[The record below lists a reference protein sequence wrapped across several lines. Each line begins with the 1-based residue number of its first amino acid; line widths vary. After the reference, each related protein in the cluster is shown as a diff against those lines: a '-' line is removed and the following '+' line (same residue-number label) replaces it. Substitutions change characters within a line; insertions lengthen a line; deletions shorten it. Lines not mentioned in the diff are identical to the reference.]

1 MMRRLI
7 TIMGVLAVAGCAAK
21 ATDPRMPL
29 DADSAKSAES
39 YAQCLA
45 PKWAAFKPGLRQE
58 QTDTGYK
65 LTVEAAYTAAPAWA
79 QIDQAGQGSHVRVF
93 LPPDWA
99 GTNGWTDMAK
109 DCL

>member
-1 MMRRLI
+1 MRRLI
-7 TIMGVLAVAGCAAK
+7 TMMGVLALAGCAAK

-29 DADSAKSAES
+29 DADSAKSPES

-58 QTDTGYK
+58 QTETGYK

-79 QIDQAGQGSHVRVF
+79 QIDQASQGSHVRVF